1 LNRQLTFGAAAEG
14 KTCAPQGWTEG
25 VYKMR
30 SVEVRRNIRFNHAM
44 SCKPCWQVWGSGDV
58 VAIESR
64 DVMQQRLLAISAS
77 EAKIDVAALFGYGSD
92 GKQVCDDNLVLS
104 APRVTSS
111 LMTIH
116 AMTLRAG

>member
-1 LNRQLTFGAAAEG
+1 
-14 KTCAPQGWTEG
+14 
-25 VYKMR
+25 MR